1 MAVSRSNIINSSI
14 ETAGDRGVGLLFLLP
29 SNTVS
34 TANSV
39 RLAYRR
45 ETGEASSHGRY
56 AQTDLMGSHRAV
68 PIKGFAQGGDPDATS
83 SAHCAAKKIAEEGR
97 VQQFRPSGF
106 CRSLSDR
113 HDRQIDGTG
122 SAQIRKRITQRGVA
136 AGSIRQECLDHVV
149 VFGERHLGNA
159 MGKKQRAFG
168 PWLAAKSQLRGRE
181 TRSHMTKKEPD
192 NKQEARDQL
201 TGEIDAMFDRHVA
214 RWKGKLPSDVVVI
227 LFQTILLQKAV
238 LSAVLTGQTKETV
251 LQVAGD
257 YCDAAYE
264 VTQKEKLQ

>member
-1 MAVSRSNIINSSI
+1 MSSI

-97 VQQFRPSGF
+97 LQQFRPSGF

-122 SAQIRKRITQRGVA
+122 SAQFRKRIAQRGVA

-149 VFGERHLGNA
+149 VFGERQQTHRGVLHAGTIKRLHSQARNPLGSRD
-159 MGKKQRAFG
+159 GY
-168 PWLAAKSQLRGRE
+168 
-181 TRSHMTKKEPD
+181 
-192 NKQEARDQL
+192 ARRDH
-201 TGEIDAMFDRHVA
+201 GEGSRIY
-214 RWKGKLPSDVVVI
+214 WDVKI
-227 LFQTILLQKAV
+227 
-238 LSAVLTGQTKETV
+238 E
-251 LQVAGD
+251 
-257 YCDAAYE
+257 
-264 VTQKEKLQ
+264 